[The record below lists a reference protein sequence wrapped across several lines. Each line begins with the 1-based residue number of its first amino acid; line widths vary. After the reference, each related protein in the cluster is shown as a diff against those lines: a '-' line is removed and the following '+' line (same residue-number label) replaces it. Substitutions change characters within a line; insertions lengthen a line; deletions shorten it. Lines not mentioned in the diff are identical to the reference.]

1 MSWQSIL
8 KLDPNQI
15 DFNKYSDISNSIA
28 IFKEMQEEFI
38 EAEYRRQKELLEET
52 IDDALNQLTQEDLDN
67 PDFDMTELLN
77 SLSRQDDFRM
87 QERLQ

>member
-1 MSWQSIL
+1 MSWENIL
-8 KLDPNQI
+8 KLDPNKI
-15 DFNKYSDISNSIA
+15 DFNEYPDISNSIA

-38 EAEYRRQKELLEET
+38 EAEYQRQKELLEEI

-77 SLSRQDDFRM
+77 SLSRQEDFRM
-87 QERLQ
+87 QEELQ

>member
-15 DFNKYSDISNSIA
+15 DLNKYSDISNSIA